1 VAAELPTGRSAL
13 EIQAHDT
20 TVAPDRRLGGMMSSR
35 IAELRTRLEQLEW
48 EMEDELATTR
58 ELVLYRIEN
67 GRVGSSTMSKCCTGR

>member
-1 VAAELPTGRSAL
+1 
-13 EIQAHDT
+13 
-20 TVAPDRRLGGMMSSR
+20 MMSSR
-35 IAELRTRLEQLEW
+35 IAELRTRLEQLAR